1 MTETRQVLLE
11 GVLTTPEQVLLA
23 QLTQMGGYKVLMKLF
38 DAASTKFQE
47 ACLKLDPESPTYEKQ
62 VASRTQRARNSI
74 EYASLV
80 FDSVASHVK
89 TVGVQ
94 AAEQEEQQIDAVA
107 KTFGIHRVPPKTKK
121 VIGQQVIESPKG
133 SVVNESK

>member
-1 MTETRQVLLE
+1 
-11 GVLTTPEQVLLA
+11 
-23 QLTQMGGYKVLMKLF
+23 MKLF

-80 FDSVASHVK
+80 FDSVAAHVK
-89 TVGVQ
+89 LVGIQ
-94 AAEQEEQQIDAVA
+94 AAADEEQVVDAVA
-107 KTFGIHRVPPKTKK
+107 KTFGIHKVPPKTKK
-121 VIGQQVIESPKG
+121 VIGQQQVVESPKG
-133 SVVNESK
+133 NVVNESK